1 MELLSL
7 LNQYRRDGKL
17 KLWQNDE
24 EKANL
29 FKQSIIVK
37 NILELDDVV
46 KEFRYKTF
54 SVQEPDYVLNT
65 LIDQKI
71 EKFNTEIL
79 LEIKECLIRSYIDA
93 NRNITEEEID
103 ILRKNIVQ

>member
-1 MELLSL
+1 M
-7 LNQYRRDGKL
+7 
-17 KLWQNDE
+17 
-24 EKANL
+24 
-29 FKQSIIVK
+29 
-37 NILELDDVV
+37 

-79 LEIKECLIRSYIDA
+79 LEIKECLIRSYIDT

>member
-1 MELLSL
+1 M

-54 SVQEPDYVLNT
+54 SVQESDYVLNT
-65 LIDQKI
+65 LIDLKI

>member
-1 MELLSL
+1 M
-7 LNQYRRDGKL
+7 
-17 KLWQNDE
+17 
-24 EKANL
+24 
-29 FKQSIIVK
+29 
-37 NILELDDVV
+37 

-54 SVQEPDYVLNT
+54 SIQEPNYVLNT

-93 NRNITEEEID
+93 NRNITEEEVD
-103 ILRKNIVQ
+103 ILRKNIGQ

>member
-1 MELLSL
+1 M
-7 LNQYRRDGKL
+7 
-17 KLWQNDE
+17 
-24 EKANL
+24 
-29 FKQSIIVK
+29 
-37 NILELDDVV
+37 